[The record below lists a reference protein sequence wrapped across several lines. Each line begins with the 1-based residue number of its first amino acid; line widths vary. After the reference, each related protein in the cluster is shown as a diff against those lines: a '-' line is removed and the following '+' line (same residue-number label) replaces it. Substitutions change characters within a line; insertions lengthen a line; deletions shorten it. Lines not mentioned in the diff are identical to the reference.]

1 MIRRLRGEIVSQ
13 TDHTVLLDVQ
23 GVGYLIYVPRLM
35 PEAIGSTVILN
46 TYLAVRENALDLYGF
61 TLLDELELFEQL
73 LTLPKIGPKS
83 ALQILSQADLM
94 LIKTAVANNDP
105 QHLSKMSGMGKKTA
119 EKVVAGLA
127 ELYEKHGL
135 SLIPSTPTSD
145 VSSSNVHDTIDA
157 LITLG
162 YPESDARRAV
172 QQILEAEPKHL
183 ETNAI
188 LKAALKLL
196 S

>member
-1 MIRRLRGEIVSQ
+1 MIRRLRGEIVSKTDQ
-13 TDHTVLLDVQ
+13 TVVLDVN
-23 GVGYLIYVPRLM
+23 GVGYLIHVPHIM
-35 PEAIGSTVILN
+35 NETTNTTVILH

-83 ALQILSQADLM
+83 ALQILNQADLT
-94 LIKTAVANNDP
+94 LIKTAVANNDAV
-105 QHLSKMSGMGKKTA
+105 HLSKMSGMGKKTA
-119 EKVVAGLA
+119 EKVVAGLV
-127 ELYEKHGL
+127 ELYEKHGMML
-135 SLIPSTPTSD
+135 TPGTPTST
-145 VSSSNVHDTIDA
+145 VTSGNINDTIDA
-157 LITLG
+157 LIALG

-172 QQILEAEPKHL
+172 QNILETEPEHL

>member
-13 TDHTVLLDVQ
+13 TDHTVVLDVQ
-23 GVGYLIYVPRLM
+23 GVGYLIHVPRMM
-35 PEAIGSTVILN
+35 PEAIGGTIVLN

-119 EKVVAGLA
+119 EKVVSGLA
-127 ELYEKHGL
+127 ELFEKHGL
-135 SLIPSTPTSD
+135 SLTPSTPTSD
-145 VSSSNVHDTIDA
+145 VSSGNVHDTIDA

-172 QQILEAEPKHL
+172 QHVLETEPEHL
-183 ETNAI
+183 QTNAI

>member
-1 MIRRLRGEIVSQ
+1 MIRRLRGEIVTKTDQ
-13 TDHTVLLDVQ
+13 TVVLDVN
-23 GVGYLIYVPRLM
+23 GVGYLIHTPHCIHEPTGATITLH
-35 PEAIGSTVILN
+35 
-46 TYLAVRENALDLYGF
+46 TYLAVRETALDLYGF

-83 ALQILSQADLM
+83 ALQILSQADLT
-94 LIKTAVANNDP
+94 LIKTAVANNDAS
-105 QHLSKMSGMGKKTA
+105 HLSKLSGMGKKTA
-119 EKVVAGLA
+119 EKVVAGLT

-135 SLIPSTPTSD
+135 TLTPSTPTSD
-145 VSSSNVHDTIDA
+145 VSSGNINDTIDA

-172 QQILEAEPKHL
+172 QHILETEPQHL
-183 ETNAI
+183 QTNAI